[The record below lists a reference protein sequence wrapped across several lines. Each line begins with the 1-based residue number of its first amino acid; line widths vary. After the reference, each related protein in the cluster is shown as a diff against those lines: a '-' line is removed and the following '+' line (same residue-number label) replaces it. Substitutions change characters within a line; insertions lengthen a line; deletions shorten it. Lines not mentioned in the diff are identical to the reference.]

1 MSDKHSPPPI
11 AVRAETVPKRAKPSA
26 YPEPFF
32 SRMARREKRPLGD
45 FFGLKNF
52 GVNLTRLAPGGE
64 SALLHRHSKQD
75 EFVYIL
81 EGEPTLVTDTEEV
94 VLSPG
99 MCAGFPAQGIA
110 HQLVNR
116 TDKDAVYLE
125 IGDRTG
131 GDEGSYPR
139 DDIRA
144 VLGDDGKWTFTHKD
158 GRPY

>member
-1 MSDKHSPPPI
+1 MSDSPDQGPI
-11 AVRAETVPKRAKPSA
+11 AIKAADAAPRAKPSN

-32 SRMARREKRPLGD
+32 SRMLKREKRPLGD
-45 FFGLKNF
+45 LFGLKNF

-81 EGEPTLVTDTEEV
+81 EGEPILVTDTEEV
-94 VLSPG
+94 QLAPG

-116 TDKDAVYLE
+116 TDRDVVYLE
-125 IGDRTG
+125 VGDRSP
-131 GDEGSYPR
+131 GDEGSYPQ
-139 DDIRA
+139 DDIQA
-144 VLGDDGKWTFTHKD
+144 ALGPDGKWRFTHKD
-158 GRPY
+158 GTPY